1 MELGERKPATIV
13 INEIY
18 GWLNLNPVPN
28 LGRAISTAF
37 LSRIAPPCILPRVVY
52 ILVKINK

>member
-1 MELGERKPATIV
+1 MEHGERKPATIV

-37 LSRIAPPCILPRVVY
+37 LSRIAPCILPRVVY